1 MLLKIYPEN
10 PAPRHIRF
18 VVEALNQG
26 HVIIFPTDSVYA
38 MGCDLYQSK
47 AFDRIA
53 RIKGNSK
60 TKADFSV
67 IVNGLSMLSKF
78 TLPIES
84 HTFRLLKKNLPGPFT
99 FILNANN
106 KVPKL
111 FQSKKKTIGLRI
123 PDNAI
128 LKEIVDELGHP
139 LVTTSIHDGDDI
151 LEYITDPE
159 LIHEEYSQ
167 LTDLVIDGGIG
178 NIDASTIVDCTSGYP
193 EILRQGLGILIE

>member
-10 PAPRHIRF
+10 PAPRHIQF

-26 HVIIFPTDSVYA
+26 HVIIFPTDTVYA
-38 MGCDLYQSK
+38 LGCDLYQSK

-67 IVNGLSMLSKF
+67 IVNGLSMLSDF
-78 TLPIES
+78 TQPIES

-111 FQSKKKTIGLRI
+111 FQSKKKTIGIRV

-128 LKEIVDELGHP
+128 LKEIIEELGHP
-139 LVTTSIHDGDDI
+139 LVTTSIHDGDEI
-151 LEYITDPE
+151 MEYLTDPE
-159 LIHEEYSQ
+159 LIHEKYSQ
-167 LTDLVIDGGIG
+167 LTDLVIDGGLG